1 MAGDREGAGGG
12 DTGRRDD
19 AREEDIA
26 PVRPGHGLRRD
37 EEEDLQD
44 PGIGLLLLEHR
55 AAGGMLVGRR
65 ERRRRWRGRV
75 LRRGKTER
83 RDDGTRAGV
92 DGHTPVEG
100 SVTQRP
106 GGSRIPIFF
115 SSFSEAYTP
124 DPLRLHTLRG
134 ARYCLRPKAL
144 RDGPSTSNGTSAVG
158 S

>member
-55 AAGGMLVGRR
+55 AAGGMLVGRQG
-65 ERRRRWRGRV
+65 RRRR
-75 LRRGKTER
+75 
-83 RDDGTRAGV
+83 
-92 DGHTPVEG
+92 
-100 SVTQRP
+100 
-106 GGSRIPIFF
+106 
-115 SSFSEAYTP
+115 
-124 DPLRLHTLRG
+124 
-134 ARYCLRPKAL
+134 
-144 RDGPSTSNGTSAVG
+144 
-158 S
+158 